1 MSNLNDTWDEISPRK
16 DANVDINYIEGV
28 FRLVRLNPGII
39 LDKLLKKMWDDQN
52 EILFVFIL
60 SCVRC
65 RLIFLMEFIL

>member
-39 LDKLLKKMWDDQN
+39 FDKLLKKCEMIKMKYYSYLYYHVLDVVS
-52 EILFVFIL
+52 FF
-60 SCVRC
+60 
-65 RLIFLMEFIL
+65 

>member
-39 LDKLLKKMWDDQN
+39 FDKLLKKYEM
-52 EILFVFIL
+52 IKMKYYSYLY
-60 SCVRC
+60 
-65 RLIFLMEFIL
+65 

>member
-39 LDKLLKKMWDDQN
+39 LDKLLKKN
-52 EILFVFIL
+52 
-60 SCVRC
+60 VR
-65 RLIFLMEFIL
+65 

>member
-39 LDKLLKKMWDDQN
+39 FDKLLKN
-52 EILFVFIL
+52 
-60 SCVRC
+60 VR
-65 RLIFLMEFIL
+65 